1 MAWDGPAGRP
11 AMPMALLA
19 TLGAAYGPIGN
30 PAGHIARWRAAMV
43 RQAPRLCAP
52 GAVVGLVCALGA
64 ISAQSSALGAI
75 SAQFC
80 APGTFFSLLACWR
93 LQRQMA

>member
-1 MAWDGPAGRP
+1 MNVRKTNQKPVFLRELI
-11 AMPMALLA
+11 LLA

-64 ISAQSSALGAI
+64 ISGSIQ
-75 SAQFC
+75 C
-80 APGTFFSLLACWR
+80 AWRCGVRIMIPDVPGSRYLVTL
-93 LQRQMA
+93 